1 MTFSCAASDSI
12 FKTVK
17 DIPVFNGGFY
27 FYFQVFKEREMK
39 NKHVLDLQPIFQK
52 ITFMVNV
59 NFFPLNLDTYYNNII
74 NINNKNTTR
83 QQCNAVHD
91 IDRDKKSISFRI

>member
-27 FYFQVFKEREMK
+27 FYFQVFKEREREKRAAM
-39 NKHVLDLQPIFQK
+39 
-52 ITFMVNV
+52 
-59 NFFPLNLDTYYNNII
+59 I
-74 NINNKNTTR
+74 NT
-83 QQCNAVHD
+83 VP
-91 IDRDKKSISFRI
+91 